1 MTETLNVL
9 EQTYKNQYATER
21 ISKKVTVL
29 GKIQNKLVDYS
40 GDITTKVDA
49 LNTTTN
55 KVSNT
60 FNEIQDKAEKTEKS
74 LTSQST
80 EQSNIVES
88 LKELT
93 NALDNLEEKNDLNYR
108 DIKDVLAQDK
118 NANQDQLLNIKSSVD
133 EFQENINKL
142 APSVVLKDVSDTIE
156 LSFDELRVLKDE
168 RLELT
173 TALDSSLDILTTLI
187 NEVKEEKEHQKKVNK
202 QFDCILDDLTTK
214 SNDIFQ
220 RVSQLRPVDIKEEIS
235 FESDENI
242 EDLFKDIDI
251 NINTDIEDPTI
262 ETETYED
269 ELDNDTIKE
278 DVKKPRKE
286 GFIAKFFKVD

>member
-80 EQSNIVES
+80 EQTNIVES

-108 DIKDVLAQDK
+108 DIKDILAQDK
-118 NANQDQLLNIKSSVD
+118 NANQDQLLNIKSSVN
-133 EFQENINKL
+133 EIQENINKL

-173 TALDSSLDILTTLI
+173 TALDSSLDMLTTLI
-187 NEVKEEKEHQKKVNK
+187 NDVKEEKEHQKEVNK
-202 QFDCILDDLTTK
+202 QFDCILGDLTTK

-251 NINTDIEDPTI
+251 DIEDSTI
-262 ETETYED
+262 ENETYEY